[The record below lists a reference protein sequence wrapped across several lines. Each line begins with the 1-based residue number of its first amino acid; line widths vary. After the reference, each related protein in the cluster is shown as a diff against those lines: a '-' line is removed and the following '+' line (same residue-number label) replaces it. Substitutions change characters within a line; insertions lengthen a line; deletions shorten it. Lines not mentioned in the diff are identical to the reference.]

1 MRPIM
6 NNHSVFRR
14 QFVNNQTDITV
25 LLSISA
31 AILFYL
37 VNACQAGVNITSRET
52 LLNAQFQE
60 ISALYSLEP
69 PITLTTLN
77 YEFSVDTVGGGFS
90 YSLVPGQTY
99 NGESISVSVVG
110 SYDSATGTYS
120 WAGSGLLGAS
130 TWGEEGQLQWVGD
143 PTGTLNGNVDVNGEV
158 VGTVTGTVEVD
169 ALGHSSGTV
178 TFTPKGAGAGSS
190 YDVTDFVPGNPGAPI
205 TNRLERAYR
214 VPNQC
219 PFRAGGCRSQRPN
232 HRTVDSADGG
242 AGTLYLGADVARF
255 RRLRI
260 CELPPQRGPVCLLT
274 EKGRG
279 LRWDTGAFLR
289 SPASAFAHGV
299 GTPIAAEGFR
309 RHLARA

>member
-52 LLNAQFQE
+52 LLNAQFQD

-158 VGTVTGTVEVD
+158 VGTVTGTVEAD
-169 ALGHSSGTV
+169 ALGHSSGNC
-178 TFTPKGAGAGSS
+178 
-190 YDVTDFVPGNPGAPI
+190 D
-205 TNRLERAYR
+205 L
-214 VPNQC
+214 
-219 PFRAGGCRSQRPN
+219 
-232 HRTVDSADGG
+232 H
-242 AGTLYLGADVARF
+242 
-255 RRLRI
+255 
-260 CELPPQRGPVCLLT
+260 
-274 EKGRG
+274 
-279 LRWDTGAFLR
+279 
-289 SPASAFAHGV
+289 
-299 GTPIAAEGFR
+299 AEGR
-309 RHLARA
+309 RSGLII